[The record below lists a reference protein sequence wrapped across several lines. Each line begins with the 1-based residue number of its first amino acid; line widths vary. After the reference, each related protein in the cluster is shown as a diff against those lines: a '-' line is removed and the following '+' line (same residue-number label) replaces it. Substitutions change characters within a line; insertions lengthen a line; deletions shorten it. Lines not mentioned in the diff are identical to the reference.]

1 MSLFIWRFGRDES
14 RRQLP
19 KGFLPKVTPPQD
31 HKDDFLGDG
40 LGNSIQRGFL
50 GGGERPP
57 LPQSFVN
64 VIQKK
69 FVQHIISN
77 DPWKGVTSTLPV
89 TKPVI
94 APPGGRPLW
103 AFWGGGV
110 ACFQGLCMC
119 PPPLLQGVDVLGS
132 PQFKKALW
140 AAGGDAEPPY
150 QHGAQASC
158 QGVSCCVSCVH
169 EGFVEF

>member
-40 LGNSIQRGFL
+40 LGNSIQRDFL

-103 AFWGGGV
+103 AFWGGV

-119 PPPLLQGVDVLGS
+119 PPPCSRGWMCWDPPSSKKPCGQLEGMLNRLISTVHRLAAKVFLAVFPVFMKGS
-132 PQFKKALW
+132 
-140 AAGGDAEPPY
+140 
-150 QHGAQASC
+150 
-158 QGVSCCVSCVH
+158 
-169 EGFVEF
+169 